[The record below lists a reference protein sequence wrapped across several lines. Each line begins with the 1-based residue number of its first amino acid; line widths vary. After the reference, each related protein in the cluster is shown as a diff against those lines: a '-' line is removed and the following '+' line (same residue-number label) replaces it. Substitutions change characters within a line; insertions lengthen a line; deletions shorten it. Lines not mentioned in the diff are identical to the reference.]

1 MSIVAALMINIIAL
15 GAIVAMFQKCKM
27 SFIFAI
33 SIIWL
38 FVFNM
43 PIFEWSLCAYAYALF
58 DMPSMILVSLCAA
71 WLVRFVF
78 LRILISKDSAIHQD
92 SYLLSLYN
100 AMQRIFPPSI
110 QYIWIFMGAII
121 YADFTYGFIDIYHL
135 EYKIHLFLFLL
146 LTLLCYLL
154 CASMGYIMLFVLA
167 TYSLGILGDIALI
180 NYILDPFL
188 FVGCIAALLCRASGV
203 LVRKI

>member
-135 EYKIHLFLFLL
+135 EFKIHLFLFSCANTCVLPFVCVYGL
-146 LTLLCYLL
+146 YNAICACYL
-154 CASMGYIMLFVLA
+154 
-167 TYSLGILGDIALI
+167 
-180 NYILDPFL
+180 
-188 FVGCIAALLCRASGV
+188 
-203 LVRKI
+203 